1 MKMNKAQEES
11 KQKTAEIL
19 QKSKKITE
27 LQSQLKRD
35 ENLLKSKIAEAE
47 KYKKIVA
54 SQKPQERLIVQPVAM
69 PGVKARAGQAK
80 AGEQGVVPDAEEI
93 KNQFMDKLTSQ
104 LENYFAADAEGE
116 GASTQAAA
124 SSMDDN
130 SEAATAQ

>member
-1 MKMNKAQEES
+1 M
-11 KQKTAEIL
+11 
-19 QKSKKITE
+19 
-27 LQSQLKRD
+27 
-35 ENLLKSKIAEAE
+35 
-47 KYKKIVA
+47 
-54 SQKPQERLIVQPVAM
+54 QPVAM